1 MTSTDHRTISIQ
13 PANTP
18 SGAYDVNTP
27 LPYPY
32 HLIVPGEVDKFDPL
46 AVDRQDFWQGDPERL
61 VGFQRGDVQEVV
73 LWPGDFVADPES
85 AVGLR
90 PVFTTTDGDMF
101 TITNP
106 IDSVSTHG
114 VVTS

>member
-1 MTSTDHRTISIQ
+1 MSAKTISIQ
-13 PANTP
+13 PANSP

-32 HLIVPGEVDKFDPL
+32 HLVVPGRVDKCAPL
-46 AVDRQDFWQGDPERL
+46 AVDRQDYWQGDPAEL

-90 PVFTTTDGDMF
+90 PVFITTDGDMY
-101 TITNP
+101 TITTP
-106 IDSVSTHG
+106 IDSVSVYG
-114 VVTS
+114 AVSA